1 MVFLNGVIRH
11 LRQLTTKKVT
21 MLMDDMEVKDIA
33 EELGISKTAVYAH
46 RKNAKEGGDINFFNH
61 STS

>member
-1 MVFLNGVIRH
+1 MGHQTLEATNYE
-11 LRQLTTKKVT
+11 KVVN
-21 MLMDDMEVKDIA
+21 MLIDDMEVKDIA